1 MKAIGIILLVFL
13 LLALYFV
20 PTIIAFRR
28 DHAYK
33 NIILVINL
41 VFGLSGIGWAGSLI
55 WAIFPAEKSL
65 IDPVVGNVT
74 GTGLR
79 NSGDTLGEASYAKT
93 RGFENESQK
102 TKQIKEAAD
111 LLKSGAINEE
121 EFKALKR
128 RIINGH

>member
-1 MKAIGIILLVFL
+1 MKTIGIVLVVIILIG
-13 LLALYFV
+13 LYFL
-20 PTIIAFRR
+20 PTVIAFRR

-102 TKQIKEAAD
+102 TKEIKEAAE
-111 LLKSGAINEE
+111 LLKTGSITEE
-121 EFKALKR
+121 EFKILKR
-128 RIINGH
+128 RIIDGR